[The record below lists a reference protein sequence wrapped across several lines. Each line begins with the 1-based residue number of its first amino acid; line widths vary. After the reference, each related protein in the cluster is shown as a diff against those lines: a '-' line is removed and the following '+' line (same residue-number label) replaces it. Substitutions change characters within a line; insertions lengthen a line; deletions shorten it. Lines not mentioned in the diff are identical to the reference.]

1 MGEQQTAKGMS
12 EKIDNP
18 MKRIK
23 VLITENRR
31 LRIKQTAWIEALC
44 HLRSRID
51 QTERHIK
58 DNDKEIK
65 KLRQS
70 IYDFRQA

>member
-1 MGEQQTAKGMS
+1 MN
-12 EKIDNP
+12 EKTDNP

-23 VLITENRR
+23 TLITETRR

-44 HLRSRID
+44 YLRSRID

-65 KLRQS
+65 ELRKKL
-70 IYDFRQA
+70 YTG

>member
-1 MGEQQTAKGMS
+1 MS
-12 EKIDNP
+12 EKKNDS
-18 MKRIK
+18 MARIK
-23 VLITENRR
+23 VLINENRR
-31 LRIKQTAWIEALC
+31 LRIKQTAWVEAAC

-65 KLRQS
+65 KLRQC

>member
-1 MGEQQTAKGMS
+1 MN
-12 EKIDNP
+12 EKTDNP

-23 VLITENRR
+23 TLITENRR
-31 LRIKQTAWIEALC
+31 LRIKQTAWVEALC

-65 KLRQS
+65 ELRKKL
-70 IYDFRQA
+70 YTG

>member
-1 MGEQQTAKGMS
+1 MS
-12 EKIDNP
+12 EKKNES
-18 MKRIK
+18 MARIK
-23 VLITENRR
+23 TLINENRR

-65 KLRQS
+65 ELRKKL
-70 IYDFRQA
+70 YTG